1 MENTNTYIKSFAK
14 WMNKDYVFN
23 YVATFRPK
31 KSRIED
37 NNAYK
42 TFKAILTNP
51 NEIKSLFYV
60 IEADRYRNSAHAHI
74 LIEANSCYLEDLR
87 TNKINPK
94 TEIPYFEKVES
105 QERLVRYVQK
115 NMGREQHRNIFVRNH
130 GLIVR
135 SQVEEENIMDTIHQ
149 MPQPYFKG
157 VEKYDIN
164 KQLISA
170 FEHPN
175 KKHHDKAER
184 FMNLFSFNRLIKYP
198 SIR

>member
-1 MENTNTYIKSFAK
+1 MSNTNTYIKGLAK
-14 WMNKDYVFN
+14 YLNRDYIFN

-37 NNAYK
+37 SKAYN
-42 TFKAILTNP
+42 TFKAILMNP

-135 SQVEEENIMDTIHQ
+135 KQVVEENIMDTIHKA
-149 MPQPYFKG
+149 PPPYYRG

-175 KKHHDKAER
+175 KKYHDKATR
-184 FMNLFSFNRLIKYP
+184 FMNTFSFNRLVKFP
-198 SIR
+198 LV